1 MPAFKLLPACKDYIW
16 GGQRLKT
23 DFGVHSELDPLA
35 EAWVLSCHP
44 DGPSVLADGPFAGKT
59 LPEYLAEAGPGALG
73 TRCTKFENFPMLIK
87 LIDAKKD
94 LSIQVHPSDTY
105 ALAHEGQYGKTE
117 MWIVLDAAPGAGL
130 YYGFEREI
138 SREEFA
144 RRIEDG
150 TLEEVLHRVA
160 VKAGDVLFIEAGTLH
175 AIGAGLVIAEI
186 QQNSNVTYRVYDY
199 GRLGPDGQ
207 PRQLHVEKA
216 LCVTNRGPAVQ
227 RDFGAHLG
235 SCPYFTVDGHTGS
248 FAGRCTRESFHALLV
263 TEGRG
268 TLDCGKKRTPL
279 ERGMCLFLPAGSG
292 LYQVAGDCR
301 VMDAYIL

>member
-1 MPAFKLLPACKDYIW
+1 MPAYQLLPACKDYIW
-16 GGQRLKT
+16 GGQRLRT
-23 DFGVHSELDPLA
+23 DFGVQSELNPLA

-130 YYGFEREI
+130 YHGFEREI

-144 RRIEDG
+144 RRVASVQ
-150 TLEEVLHRVA
+150 TFYPYLVAEENGELLGYAYAHP
-160 VKAGDVLFIEAGTLH
+160 
-175 AIGAGLVIAEI
+175 IAERAAYGWGAEL
-186 QQNSNVTYRVYDY
+186 SVYLRPEAAGKGLGRRLYRSLIELRTMKLPSWGGNQVA
-199 GRLGPDGQ
+199 P
-207 PRQLHVEKA
+207 
-216 LCVTNRGPAVQ
+216 
-227 RDFGAHLG
+227 
-235 SCPYFTVDGHTGS
+235 S
-248 FAGRCTRESFHALLV
+248 FSAMV
-263 TEGRG
+263 
-268 TLDCGKKRTPL
+268 
-279 ERGMCLFLPAGSG
+279 
-292 LYQVAGDCR
+292 LYQVVSRWFSD
-301 VMDAYIL
+301 LKE